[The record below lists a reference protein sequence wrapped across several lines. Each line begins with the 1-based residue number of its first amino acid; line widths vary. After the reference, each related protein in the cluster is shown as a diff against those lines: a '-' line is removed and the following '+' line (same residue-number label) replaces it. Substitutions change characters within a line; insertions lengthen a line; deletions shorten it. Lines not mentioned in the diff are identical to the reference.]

1 MLFDLFFFI
10 LALVVVLI
18 CANLLVN
25 YALKLSKLL
34 HLSPFLVGMTILA
47 AGTSLPE
54 LAISL
59 LANIE
64 GQTGLSIGNILGS
77 NIANATLVL
86 GLAFIFFPIRIGT
99 RKTQRNSLL
108 LFLITI
114 FFAII
119 LGFFKEITF
128 LFGVILIL
136 LSIIVF
142 WYQTKLVEEDE
153 LIGFEKD
160 LGINASNKANPKEII
175 FLLGKFT
182 LGSIVIFFSSHWIIQ
197 SSISLI
203 KSLGIS
209 GEIFGLTILAIGTS
223 LPEFFT
229 TIIAANKKEAKLLI
243 GNILGSNIVN
253 LLLVGGA
260 ASLIHPLVLTNQKL
274 LIYWLGSAGL
284 LFLIIRK
291 YKGTTVSKKVGVL
304 LLTMFVFYLTWIWGL
319 LS

>member
-1 MLFDLFFFI
+1 MLALSVALFI
-10 LALVVVLI
+10 LSLAIVLFS
-18 CANLLVN
+18 ANLLVN

-34 HLSPFLVGMTILA
+34 HFSPLLVGMTILA

-59 LANIE
+59 LANVE

-77 NIANATLVL
+77 NIANATLIL
-86 GLAFIFFPIRIGT
+86 GLAFILFPIRIGT

-136 LSIIVF
+136 LSVIVF

-160 LGINASNKANPKEII
+160 LEANTNKTNPKEII
-175 FLLGKFT
+175 FLLGKFL

-203 KSLGIS
+203 KSLGLS
-209 GEIFGLTILAIGTS
+209 GEIFGLTIIAIGTS

-291 YKGTTVSKKVGVL
+291 YKGITVSKKVGVL

-319 LS
+319 L